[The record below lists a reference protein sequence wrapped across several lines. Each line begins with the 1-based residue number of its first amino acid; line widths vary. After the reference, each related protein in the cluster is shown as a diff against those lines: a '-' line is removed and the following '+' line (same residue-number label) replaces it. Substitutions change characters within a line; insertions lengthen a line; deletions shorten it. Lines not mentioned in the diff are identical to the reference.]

1 MEKNII
7 IETDR
12 LFMRKMTY
20 DDIPSLNKIL
30 QDEKTMYAY
39 EHAFSDEEVVSWLEK
54 QMKNYETYGFGLFGM
69 ILRETGEFI
78 GQCGITMQDF
88 SGKSVPEIGY
98 LLNRDFWHNGYAT
111 EAALAMKKYAFEVL
125 SFKEVYSIIR
135 DTNIAS
141 QNVAKRVGMKSVG
154 EIVKHYYN
162 MDMPHTVFSVKSPV

>member
-39 EHAFSDEEVVSWLEK
+39 EHAFSDEEVMSWLEK

-88 SGKSVPEIGY
+88 IGKSVPEIGY

-125 SFKEVYSIIR
+125 SLKEVYSIIR
-135 DTNIAS
+135 GYAAYGLFGKITRLNIIS
-141 QNVAKRVGMKSVG
+141 
-154 EIVKHYYN
+154 I
-162 MDMPHTVFSVKSPV
+162 FSSFKKYFKVPVYRELFFFF

>member
-30 QDEKTMYAY
+30 QDAKTMYAY

-111 EAALAMKKYAFEVL
+111 EAALAMKKYAFDVL
-125 SFKEVYSIIR
+125 SF
-135 DTNIAS
+135 
-141 QNVAKRVGMKSVG
+141 
-154 EIVKHYYN
+154 
-162 MDMPHTVFSVKSPV
+162 

>member
-54 QMKNYETYGFGLFGM
+54 KMKYYETYGFGLFGM

-111 EAALAMKKYAFEVL
+111 EAALAMKKYAFDVL

-141 QNVAKRVGMKSVG
+141 QNVAKRVGMRSVG